1 MITDRKMAAGD
12 ETIADVELQG
22 QQAIQG
28 QQAAKSCDIKKQESV
43 NDNQAIFTINKE

>member
-12 ETIADVELQG
+12 ETIADVEL
-22 QQAIQG
+22 QG